1 MTFRTPDHHFPV
13 VVFYFGLREM
23 WRIFGIFILSLFLV
37 RGAFAA
43 CVSVDAV
50 TKCARLPEF
59 FLGGNIDSVPGDY
72 TEDSWSFIYKT
83 AYDGEFK
90 HYYSGTSAEIITNV
104 LYCYM
109 TSPFQMTIT
118 AEYDLEGQR
127 LPTSNPYEAC
137 SRHLRL
143 AVIRSLSNVTVASVD
158 VCPDGFYTVPY
169 EIDCGEGLVDVAD
182 VAHCDEDTSGDYCL
196 IGEVPAIP
204 CAAGVTTLRT
214 GTGVSIPLWADKN
227 TTPALAVRYNNMT
240 CWGNL
245 QSGQVTNGI
254 NLKYNNQVY
263 HLVE

>member
-1 MTFRTPDHHFPV
+1 M
-13 VVFYFGLREM
+13 VFGEMLR
-23 WRIFGIFILSLFLV
+23 FFVFLFVLCPFSV
-37 RGAFAA
+37 FAA

-50 TKCARLPEF
+50 TKCARLPE

-83 AYDGEFK
+83 TYDADYDDEFK
-90 HYYSGTSAEIITNV
+90 HYYSGTSAEIITNGGGQL

-118 AEYDLEGQR
+118 ATYGLEEPLQ
-127 LPTSNPYEAC
+127 TSNPYEAC
-137 SRHLRL
+137 SRYLRM

-204 CAAGVTTLRT
+204 CAAGITTLRT
-214 GTGVSIPLWADKN
+214 GTGVSISLWAERGTEPSLCVKYNDMVCYAN
-227 TTPALAVRYNNMT
+227 LEVGQATGAINVRYND
-240 CWGNL
+240 L
-245 QSGQVTNGI
+245 
-254 NLKYNNQVY
+254 VY
-263 HLVE
+263 HTVE